1 MIFTEYLDVN
11 IQTREKPGQVLCGS
25 MPAESLA
32 ALPPVE
38 FVAVPFLGACQ
49 PLSAV
54 LHLGGAIVYGALTAS
69 LLRRARAHT
78 GRFVSLAVFAV
89 SCVSLLAISG
99 LYHWTD
105 LADPWREPLQRLDH
119 AAIFVLI
126 AGTLTPFHV
135 LVFRGSFRWVM
146 LGIGWSMAIAA
157 IVAKLLFF
165 DALGGGAGLALYVSV
180 GSVAFFSVC
189 LLPRRVRLRALVPFA
204 AGAAAY
210 VGGALLEVNDLPVL
224 IEGVAGPHEF
234 FHASV
239 LLGTALHWRF
249 LSGVGESG

>member
-1 MIFTEYLDVN
+1 
-11 IQTREKPGQVLCGS
+11 

-32 ALPPVE
+32 ALPSME
-38 FVAVPFLGACQ
+38 FVAIPFLGACQ
-49 PLSAV
+49 PLAAL
-54 LHLGGAIVYGALTAS
+54 LHLGGAAVYGGLTVS

-78 GRFVSLAVFAV
+78 GRFISLAVFAV

-99 LYHWTD
+99 IYHWTD
-105 LADPWREPLQRLDH
+105 LVDPWREPLQRLDH

-146 LGIGWSMAIAA
+146 LGIGWSLAIAA
-157 IVAKLLFF
+157 IVTKLLFF

-180 GSVAFFSVC
+180 GSVALFSVF
-189 LLPRRVRLRALVPFA
+189 LLPRRVRLGALAPFA

-210 VGGALLEVNDLPVL
+210 VLGAVLEVYDFPVL
-224 IEGVAGPHEF
+224 IDGVAGPHEF

-249 LSGVGESG
+249 LSGFDEHD